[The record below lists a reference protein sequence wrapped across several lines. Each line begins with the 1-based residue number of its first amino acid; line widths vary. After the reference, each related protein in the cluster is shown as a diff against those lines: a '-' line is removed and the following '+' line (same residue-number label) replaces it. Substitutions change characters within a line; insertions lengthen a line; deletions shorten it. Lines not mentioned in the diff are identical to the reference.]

1 MKKNPSFSWL
11 LLLLAVSCG
20 ETEKKQA
27 EPESDLNVVI
37 NFVRAALDGKFNEA
51 KTYMIQ
57 DSLNLNLIN
66 VAERSFNNLSQEI
79 KDGYRA
85 SSIRFPSPMIKVND
99 STRIIIYSNSY
110 MNNPD
115 TLKVLRMNGQWL
127 VDFKYLYQ
135 HE

>member
-1 MKKNPSFSWL
+1 MKKLLVLPSLMTL
-11 LLLLAVSCG
+11 LLIACG
-20 ETEKKQA
+20 SEEKKQS

-37 NFVRAALDGKFNEA
+37 NFVRSALDGKFNEA
-51 KTYMIQ
+51 KAYMIQ
-57 DSLNLNLIN
+57 DSLNLNLIS
-66 VAERSFNNLSQEI
+66 VAERSFKNLSQEI

-85 SSIRFPSPMIKVND
+85 SSIRFPSPMIKVDD
-99 STRIIIYSNSY
+99 STRIVIYSNSY

-115 TLKVLRMNGQWL
+115 TLKVQRINGQWL